1 MNTENLNLTMVEK
14 SRSSITN
21 SHDLQVYDFEMF
33 SNCHEL
39 LRCLERQVVE
49 FRQCDSLEYNYDTIK
64 NKYKKMMVNLNPIM
78 KLCYKGYK
86 SYCECHGISYTVMLD
101 YKD

>member
-1 MNTENLNLTMVEK
+1 MNKVNLIIVEK
-14 SRSSITN
+14 SRASIN
-21 SHDLQVYDFEMF
+21 DPYKLQVYDFKMF

-39 LRCLERQVVE
+39 LKRLERQVIE
-49 FRQCDSLEYNYDTIK
+49 FRQCDSIEYDYDTIK
-64 NKYKKMMVNLNPIM
+64 NKYKKMMVSLKPIM

-86 SYCECHGISYTVMLD
+86 AYCECHGIYYTVMLD

>member
-1 MNTENLNLTMVEK
+1 MNKENLNLTMVEK
-14 SRSSITN
+14 SRASIN
-21 SHDLQVYDFEMF
+21 EPYKLQVYDFKMF

-39 LRCLERQVVE
+39 LRCLKRQVVE
-49 FRQCDSLEYNYDTIK
+49 FRQCDNLEYDYDTIK
-64 NKYKKMMVNLNPIM
+64 NEYKKMRVNLKPIM

-86 SYCECHGISYTVMLD
+86 AYCERHGISYTVMLD